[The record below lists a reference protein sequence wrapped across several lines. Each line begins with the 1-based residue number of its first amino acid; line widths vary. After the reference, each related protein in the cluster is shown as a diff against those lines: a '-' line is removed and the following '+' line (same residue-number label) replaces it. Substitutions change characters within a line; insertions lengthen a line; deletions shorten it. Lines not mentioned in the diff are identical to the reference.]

1 MQAVWG
7 GPVSNGRC
15 KLCELSFV
23 LQNAGTI
30 PASDVVITFSFPPE
44 SFVIGTA
51 DEEGLFGK
59 VIIPEEPKPEWLSRR
74 SLFPGSLLSLS
85 PQPLPPSAP
94 KPRGP
99 LYNYLGDRSV
109 VSYRHPKMRQ
119 QDGWHMPP
127 LVVYLPPTSPAGFQ
141 LDFEVRAD
149 EIPRALNGVLNVVLK
164 SKP

>member
-1 MQAVWG
+1 MRSSYRSIMPG
-7 GPVSNGRC
+7 GLVGPQHPRHRC
-15 KLCELSFV
+15 
-23 LQNAGTI
+23 
-30 PASDVVITFSFPPE
+30 
-44 SFVIGTA
+44 
-51 DEEGLFGK
+51 
-59 VIIPEEPKPEWLSRR
+59 R
-74 SLFPGSLLSLS
+74 SLPRQS
-85 PQPLPPSAP
+85 PLRCGRRLHAAGHPRDAHSVASSRTGDGPTACQLCTSWHHRMPLPPSAP

-141 LDFEVRAD
+141 LEFEVRAD
-149 EIPRALNGVLNVVLK
+149 EIPRPVNGVLNVVLK